1 MIDVQDWQ
9 YNIVSLLNTLL
20 NTHYLAK
27 VFSVV
32 LLHFCTNGII
42 QFSKIF
48 MLFHKIID
56 MISIT
61 RFKYGRGIITLPAE

>member
-27 VFSVV
+27 QISVV
-32 LLHFCTNGII
+32 LLHFCLKEDYSVFN
-42 QFSKIF
+42 FF
-48 MLFHKIID
+48 LLFHKIID
-56 MISIT
+56 ISINS
-61 RFKYGRGIITLPAE
+61 FKYGWGVTLPAE